1 MIRFLLSGL
10 PRNSFLLL
18 RWLLP
23 DLAIVLLSDLA
34 VFQRTWSRRILLV
47 KPSNVFIFRGSW
59 VLCFA
64 SETDMVWWL
73 ASHLI
78 AGISCF
84 DWLKSWHFIPFPGAA
99 YLLPTSRV
107 WCALASLKVS
117 IVRFSLSEPLSA
129 RLRLFQDMLW
139 FSPWGSFQSC
149 KPRFTTLMIKNSSLF
164 FVWN

>member
-18 RWLLP
+18 RWMLP
-23 DLAIVLLSDLA
+23 DLAIVLHSDLA

-47 KPSNVFIFRGSW
+47 KPSIVFIFRGAW

-64 SETDMVWWL
+64 SETDMVGWL

-84 DWLKSWHFIPFPGAA
+84 DRLKSWHFIPFPGAA
-99 YLLPTSRV
+99 YLLPTNRGLACPSLSKRFHREISTFRALV
-107 WCALASLKVS
+107 SKASVVSECALILSLGILPK
-117 IVRFSLSEPLSA
+117 L
-129 RLRLFQDMLW
+129 
-139 FSPWGSFQSC
+139 
-149 KPRFTTLMIKNSSLF
+149 
-164 FVWN
+164 